1 AIRAISSSKLA
12 SLSPCTGG
20 STPARWAVAFLAWSQ
35 ATCTWRTRGN
45 MLGNSRSWSRA
56 AGSIC
61 FSAQW
66 ALALASTPA
75 RLLMPFLRAGT
86 VSWYMLRDIVI
97 ALLDGAAVR
106 RLYRSYGQ
114 VVVNGRG
121 RAVPY
126 SPARNRTARERWIFF
141 GNLLAVSQEASFRPL
156 PRSSPGSPSGRS
168 PNLSSTTASRL
179 GVRNAGRVGP
189 R

>member
-1 AIRAISSSKLA
+1 ETLAIRAISSSKPV
-12 SLSPCTGG
+12 SLSPWTGG
-20 STPARWAVAFLAWSQ
+20 STPARWAAAFLAWSQ

-97 ALLDGAAVR
+97 ALLARVAERGIYRKDGQGYADR
-106 RLYRSYGQ
+106 
-114 VVVNGRG
+114 
-121 RAVPY
+121 
-126 SPARNRTARERWIFF
+126 
-141 GNLLAVSQEASFRPL
+141 
-156 PRSSPGSPSGRS
+156 SGR
-168 PNLSSTTASRL
+168 
-179 GVRNAGRVGP
+179 RVPTQG
-189 R
+189 

>member
-97 ALLDGAAVR
+97 ALLDRVAERGI
-106 RLYRSYGQ
+106 YRKDGQ
-114 VVVNGRG
+114 AYANCPG
-121 RAVPY
+121 RAIPTQRQKKSAHGRSV
-126 SPARNRTARERWIFF
+126 SP
-141 GNLLAVSQEASFRPL
+141 GKPLALSQEASFRAL
-156 PRSSPGSPSGRS
+156 P
-168 PNLSSTTASRL
+168 
-179 GVRNAGRVGP
+179 
-189 R
+189 